1 MVRNLID
8 LREIFRCQIFM
19 ETKDTRL
26 PRSNQTH
33 FLKLSFS
40 MFIGLRLDK
49 QVLHPQNQRATQD
62 F

>member
-1 MVRNLID
+1 
-8 LREIFRCQIFM
+8 M
-19 ETKDTRL
+19 ETKHTRL

-33 FLKLSFS
+33 FSKPSFS